1 MPLRTGI
8 LPCRIAFSDLEFM
21 IDWIFLFAKG
31 AAVGFAIA
39 APVGPVGVLCVRRT
53 LMFGR
58 ISGLVSGFGAA
69 VADGVYGFVAAF
81 GLTLISTWLLDH
93 RVAIQLLGG
102 SFLLF
107 LAYRIFVLGQGER
120 GSVAAAT
127 DNNSNPLHSFGS
139 TFVLTLTNPITILAF
154 LGIFTAVG
162 IAEVSEDHWL
172 ATALVGGVFVGSML
186 WWLFLAAGA
195 GYFRR
200 HLQHGGLRW
209 VNRISGG
216 LILCFGLY
224 ALGDLALTSLGVL

>member
-1 MPLRTGI
+1 
-8 LPCRIAFSDLEFM
+8 M
-21 IDWIFLFAKG
+21 IEWLLLFAKG

-58 ISGLVSGFGAA
+58 LSGLISGFGAA

-93 RVAIQLLGG
+93 RVVIQLLGG

-107 LAYRIFVLGQGER
+107 LSYRIFVMGQGER

-127 DNNSNPLHSFGS
+127 DNNSSAWHSFGS
-139 TFVLTLTNPITILAF
+139 TFALTLTNPITILAF

-162 IAEVSEDHWL
+162 IAEVSHNRWL
-172 ATALVGGVFVGSML
+172 AASLVGGVFAGSML

-195 GYFRR
+195 GFFRR
-200 HLQHGGLRW
+200 HLQAGGLRW
-209 VNRISGG
+209 VNRVSGG
-216 LILCFGLY
+216 LILAFGLY
-224 ALGDLALTSLGVL
+224 ALGELAVGGLGLL